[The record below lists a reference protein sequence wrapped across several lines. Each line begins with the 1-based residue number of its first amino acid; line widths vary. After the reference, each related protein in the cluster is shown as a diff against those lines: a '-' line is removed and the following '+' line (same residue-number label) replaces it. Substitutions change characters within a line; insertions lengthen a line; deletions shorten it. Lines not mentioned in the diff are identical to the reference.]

1 MHDMKKAE
9 LVERAKMYLELLL
22 KGIHPVTGEQIP
34 TDSTLLNDKVKNCF
48 EFISGILDEYVAL
61 SDKVETLEK
70 EKEANTIVVMK
81 KQAFSISREQCQE
94 IKLSK
99 EPISLFSLVKN
110 INSVIDTQSMEKMTS
125 TVINR
130 WLVTKGLLTV
140 SKVPTTVNKTVFSPS
155 DLASNIGIQTES
167 MVNRSTG
174 EVNPQIKFSESA
186 QLFII
191 ENIEEITGMTSQKR

>member
-1 MHDMKKAE
+1 MKKTE

-70 EKEANTIVVMK
+70 EKEANSIVVMK

-110 INSVIDTQSMEKMTS
+110 INSVINTQSMEKMTS
-125 TVINR
+125 TVINK

-191 ENIEEITGMTSQKR
+191 ENIEEITGMTSQKK

>member
-1 MHDMKKAE
+1 MKKAE

-110 INSVIDTQSMEKMTS
+110 INSVINTQSMEKMTS
-125 TVINR
+125 TVKP
-130 WLVTKGLLTV
+130 L
-140 SKVPTTVNKTVFSPS
+140 
-155 DLASNIGIQTES
+155 QT
-167 MVNRSTG
+167 
-174 EVNPQIKFSESA
+174 IKH
-186 QLFII
+186 
-191 ENIEEITGMTSQKR
+191 

>member
-1 MHDMKKAE
+1 MKKAE

-110 INSVIDTQSMEKMTS
+110 INSVINTQSMEKMTS
-125 TVINR
+125 TVINK

-191 ENIEEITGMTSQKR
+191 ENIEEITGMTSQKK

>member
-1 MHDMKKAE
+1 MKKAE

-110 INSVIDTQSMEKMTS
+110 INSVINTQSMEKMTS
-125 TVINR
+125 TVINK